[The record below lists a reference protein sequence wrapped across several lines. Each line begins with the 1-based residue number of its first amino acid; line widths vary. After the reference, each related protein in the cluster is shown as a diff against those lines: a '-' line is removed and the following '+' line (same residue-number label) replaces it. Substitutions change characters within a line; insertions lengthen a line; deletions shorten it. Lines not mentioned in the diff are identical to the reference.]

1 MNMKMLKAA
10 LAGLVLSVS
19 SFANAGVIPLGNLE
33 DGTVFSGTVI
43 GDDDSFIASLG
54 DYWTFNGAAGD
65 IIDIDINRTEASPDL
80 IATLF
85 FGDVTGL
92 DVDSLSPDG
101 LINGLLVSNGV
112 FGPLTVIDTQD
123 DTENDSFGGPFGDP
137 RFNLSLSSTGTY
149 TLLVAT
155 LSAPGSYEIS
165 TTGITSVPEP
175 STLAIFALGIMGL
188 AARRFKKQ

>member
-1 MNMKMLKAA
+1 MKMLKAA

-80 IATLF
+80 IATLLF
-85 FGDVTGL
+85 W
-92 DVDSLSPDG
+92 
-101 LINGLLVSNGV
+101 
-112 FGPLTVIDTQD
+112 
-123 DTENDSFGGPFGDP
+123 
-137 RFNLSLSSTGTY
+137 
-149 TLLVAT
+149 
-155 LSAPGSYEIS
+155 
-165 TTGITSVPEP
+165 
-175 STLAIFALGIMGL
+175 
-188 AARRFKKQ
+188 